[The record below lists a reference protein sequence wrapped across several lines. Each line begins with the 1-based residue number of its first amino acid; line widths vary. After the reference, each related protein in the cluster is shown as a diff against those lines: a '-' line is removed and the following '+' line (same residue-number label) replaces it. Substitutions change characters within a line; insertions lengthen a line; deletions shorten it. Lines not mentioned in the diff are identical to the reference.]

1 LHSAAI
7 LLGKDKKKQMSKWV
21 PKKFNFQ
28 FSNGVELALLKKP
41 NKKSLLK
48 STRT

>member
-1 LHSAAI
+1 
-7 LLGKDKKKQMSKWV
+7 MSKWV
-21 PKKFNFQ
+21 PEKFNFQ